1 MFGNNDRKLEKL
13 QKKGGVKAHATI
25 TEATRSRMAFT
36 SGDPSIVSNTSL
48 IWKLT
53 LQVQP
58 PDGQPPFEANVEQR
72 YSQER
77 TPSNGDTVV
86 VYYDPSDPSTV
97 AIDMGDGAAIEASIE
112 HHREW
117 REMSGMRPD
126 AAAYA
131 NNLENAA
138 IGDPY
143 EFADAF
149 KKDRRAAILA
159 SKERVRAAVAA
170 AQAAGQVPGM
180 NGMVITPGT
189 APFTAA
195 PATPAA
201 ADPIAQLS
209 QLADLRDRGVLSADE
224 FEAQK
229 RRVLGE
235 S

>member
-1 MFGNNDRKLEKL
+1 MFGNNDRRLERL
-13 QKKGGVKAHATI
+13 QKKGVKANATI
-25 TEATRSRMAFT
+25 TEATRTHMAFT
-36 SGDPSIVSNTSL
+36 SGDPSIASNTSL
-48 IWKLT
+48 IWKIT

-58 PDGQPPFEANVEQR
+58 PDGQPPFEAKLEQR
-72 YSQER
+72 YGQFH
-77 TPSNGDTVV
+77 TPSNGDTVI
-86 VYYDPSDPSTV
+86 VYFDPHDRSKV
-97 AIDMGDGAAIEASIE
+97 AIDYSDGAAIEASME

-117 REMSGMRPD
+117 REVSGVSPQ
-126 AAAYA
+126 AASYA
-131 NNLENAA
+131 NNLESAA

-180 NGMVITPGT
+180 GGMVITPGT
-189 APFTAA
+189 APFTSA
-195 PATPAA
+195 PATAVAP
-201 ADPIAQLS
+201 DPISQLS

-224 FEAQK
+224 FDAQK

-235 S
+235 T